1 MLIKKEYLNFKMFFF
16 GFLGEILYKYSDEL
30 RKLDK
35 EFKKYHKR
43 YEKPSFIVSIKL
55 IKRVRSGIPITDKE
69 LFRDLEG
76 IDIYTF
82 MKWLNNNSLFSWFI
96 FNGVKKVQNQLNTV
110 RLYMNFHEEKEKYQ
124 ELD

>member
-1 MLIKKEYLNFKMFFF
+1 MFFF
-16 GFLGEILYKYSDEL
+16 GFLGGILYKYSDEL

-55 IKRVRSGIPITDKE
+55 IKRVRSGIPIKDKE

>member
-1 MLIKKEYLNFKMFFF
+1 M
-16 GFLGEILYKYSDEL
+16 YKYSNEL

-35 EFKKYHKR
+35 EFMKYHKR

-55 IKRVRSGIPITDKE
+55 IKRVRSGIAITDKE
-69 LFRDLEG
+69 LFRNLEG
-76 IDIYTF
+76 LDVYTF

-110 RLYMNFHEEKEKYQ
+110 RLYMNFHEEKKKYQ

>member
-16 GFLGEILYKYSDEL
+16 GFLGGILYKYSDEL

-69 LFRDLEG
+69 LFIDLEG
-76 IDIYTF
+76 VDLYTF

-110 RLYMNFHEEKEKYQ
+110 RLYMNFHEEKKKYQ

>member
-1 MLIKKEYLNFKMFFF
+1 
-16 GFLGEILYKYSDEL
+16 
-30 RKLDK
+30 
-35 EFKKYHKR
+35 
-43 YEKPSFIVSIKL
+43 
-55 IKRVRSGIPITDKE
+55 
-69 LFRDLEG
+69 
-76 IDIYTF
+76 